1 MRFPAV
7 YQAQVESYLK
17 GLLWNLP
24 PVKGE
29 ELEIVFREI
38 QPNAAERALA
48 ILAPFDLM
56 EGLGDETPNLSGA
69 EVAPIEE

>member
-7 YQAQVESYLK
+7 YQSQVESYLK

-24 PVKGE
+24 PVEGPE
-29 ELEIVFREI
+29 VEIRFVNI
-38 QPNAAERALA
+38 AEFSNTGT
-48 ILAPFDLM
+48 PFDLM